1 MSLPTRTQVWRV
13 KNSPAE
19 SVVLDFSDDA
29 TFALTEEPLPHLED
43 GEMLV
48 ENVYF
53 SNDPVQRSL
62 IQKDVLEESLCVAPV
77 REGDVVI
84 SHSIARILAINSNTS
99 PEFKVDDLVFC
110 MTGGWRR
117 YAVVKA
123 DSSACLPLMVP
134 ENVPIT
140 AALGLFGIPGYTAYY
155 GLKDILKLREGDS
168 LIVSGAAG
176 AVGNIVVQ
184 YAKNVIKAKTVI
196 AIAGSEKKCKWLKEI
211 GADIALNY
219 KADTFPQ
226 DLHDATPDLVD
237 AFFDKY
243 TSGFILDLVIS
254 RIKRF
259 GSIAACGS
267 ISGYDKDVGKPT
279 MGTTWSE
286 VTTKRLKIQGFSALD
301 FMFPPDGS
309 NRVATECFPGI
320 AGALQRGDITL
331 EHAEE
336 IVEVP
341 FTDVPQ
347 VWGMLFTGGNSGKL
361 VTKLKPST

>member
-1 MSLPTRTQVWRV
+1 MSFPTRTQVWRV

-19 SVVLDFSDDA
+19 SVVLDFSDNA

-53 SNDPVQRSL
+53 SNDPVQRSM
-62 IQKDVLEESLCVAPV
+62 IQKDVLEESLCFAPV

-84 SHSIARILAINSNTS
+84 SYSIARILAIDSNTS
-99 PEFKVDDLVFC
+99 SGFKVDDLVFC

-123 DSSACLPLMVP
+123 NSSACLPLMVP

-140 AALGLFGIPGYTAYY
+140 AALGLFGMSGYTAYY
-155 GLKDILKLREGDS
+155 GLKDILKLKEGDS

-196 AIAGSEKKCKWLKEI
+196 AIAGSENKCKWLKEI

-237 AFFDKY
+237 AFFDNVG
-243 TSGFILDLVIS
+243 GFILDLAIT

-259 GSIAACGS
+259 GRIAACGS

-279 MGTTWSE
+279 MGTTWPE
-286 VTTKRLKIQGFSALD
+286 VTTKRLAIQGFSALD

-309 NRVATECFPGI
+309 NRVATEGFPDI
-320 AGALQRGDITL
+320 ASAFQRGDVTL

-341 FTDVPQ
+341 FTDVPR
-347 VWGMLFTGGNSGKL
+347 VWGMLFTGSNSGKL
-361 VTKLKPST
+361 VTKLKPSA

>member
-1 MSLPTRTQVWRV
+1 MSLPTHTQVWRV
-13 KNSPAE
+13 KNSPAQ

-29 TFALTEEPLPHLED
+29 TFALTEEPLPRIED

-62 IQKDVLEESLCVAPV
+62 IQKDVLEESLCAPPV
-77 REGDVVI
+77 REGGVVI
-84 SHSIARILAINSNTS
+84 SHSVARILAINDNTS
-99 PEFKVDDLVFC
+99 PGFKVDDLVFC
-110 MTGGWRR
+110 MTAGWRR
-117 YAVVKA
+117 YAVIKA
-123 DSSACLPLMVP
+123 NSSACLPLMVP

-140 AALGLFGIPGYTAYY
+140 AALGLFGISGYTAYY
-155 GLKDILKLREGDS
+155 GLKDILKLKEGDS

-196 AIAGSEKKCKWLKEI
+196 GIAGSEKKCKWLKEI

-237 AFFDKY
+237 AFFDNVG
-243 TSGFILDLVIS
+243 GFILDLAIT

-259 GSIAACGS
+259 GRIAACGS
-267 ISGYDKDVGKPT
+267 ISGYDKDVGIPT

-286 VTTKRLKIQGFSALD
+286 VTTKRLSIQGFTALD
-301 FMFPPDGS
+301 FMFPADGS
-309 NRVATECFPGI
+309 QRVATEGYPDI
-320 AGALQRGDITL
+320 ASALQRGDITL

-361 VTKLKPST
+361 VTKLKPIA

>member
-13 KNSPAE
+13 KNSPVE
-19 SVVLDFSDDA
+19 SVVLDSSDDT
-29 TFALTEEPLPHLED
+29 TFALSEEPLPDLED

-62 IQKDVLEESLCVAPV
+62 IQKDVLPGSLCVAPV
-77 REGDVVI
+77 REGDVVTT
-84 SHSIARILAINSNTS
+84 HSIARILAIDDNTS
-99 PEFKVDDLVFC
+99 HEFKVDDLVFC
-110 MTGGWRR
+110 MTTGWRR

-123 DSSACLPLMVP
+123 NSSACLPLTVP
-134 ENVPIT
+134 ENVPVT
-140 AALGLFGIPGYTAYY
+140 AALGLFGISGYTAYY
-155 GLKDILKLREGDS
+155 GLKDILKLKEGDS

-184 YAKNVIKAKTVI
+184 YAKNVIKAKIVI
-196 AIAGSEKKCKWLKEI
+196 GITGSEKKCKWLKEI

-219 KADTFPQ
+219 KADTFAK
-226 DLHDATPDLVD
+226 DLDDATPDLVD
-237 AFFDKY
+237 AFFDNVG
-243 TSGFILDLVIS
+243 GFVLDRAIA
-254 RIKRF
+254 RIKRY
-259 GSIAACGS
+259 GRIAACGS

-279 MGTTWSE
+279 IGTTWSE
-286 VTTKRLKIQGFSALD
+286 VTTKCLAIQGFTALD
-301 FMFPPDGS
+301 FMFPQDGS
-309 NRVATECFPGI
+309 DRVATEGFPNI

-341 FTDVPQ
+341 FTDVPK
-347 VWGMLFTGGNSGKL
+347 VWGMLFTGANSGKL
-361 VTKLKPST
+361 VTKLKPSA